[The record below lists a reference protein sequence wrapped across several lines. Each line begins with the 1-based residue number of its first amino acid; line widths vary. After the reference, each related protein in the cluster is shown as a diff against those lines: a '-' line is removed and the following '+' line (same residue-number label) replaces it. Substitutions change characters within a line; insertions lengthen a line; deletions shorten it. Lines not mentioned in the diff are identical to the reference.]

1 MKDESTARVLHR
13 TPELNGAHKDVHIV
27 SDDGQVDVCD
37 VVISKCLAD
46 QVTWFAFGAEGATI
60 EFSSDDGSPFQ
71 ESVFHVPATGS
82 LSSGPA
88 SPTAVVD
95 KYYKYTVQGQ
105 EGENDPGVIIR

>member
-1 MKDESTARVLHR
+1 MGV
-13 TPELNGAHKDVHIV
+13 HKHVHIV
-27 SDDGQVDVCD
+27 SDDGQVDECE
-37 VVISKCLAD
+37 VVISKSLAD
-46 QVTWFAFGAEGATI
+46 QVTWFAFGGAGATI

-71 ESVFHVPATGS
+71 ESVFYVPATGS

-105 EGENDPGVIIR
+105 EGENDPGVIIRN